1 MSNEEN
7 KEKAKQQVKQ
17 KAKSKVRSI
26 IIANIPTIVII
37 LVVLVI
43 ASSVYAIISQVV
55 DTIKNIGQSIVNFF
69 LGDDNGI
76 KITDEQLDSI
86 IAAVESLG
94 IDYDDLGLLGD
105 VDYSSPDVQKQM
117 QEEKKW
123 AKKKIY
129 KNVSRSPSSHTR
141 IKQTEVEVYKD
152 KYIFIVQMEIIQ
164 IQVNIL

>member
-117 QEEKKW
+117 QEEKRKYTRMFLEAQVVTQELNKRRSRFTRTSISLSCKW
-123 AKKKIY
+123 K
-129 KNVSRSPSSHTR
+129 
-141 IKQTEVEVYKD
+141 
-152 KYIFIVQMEIIQ
+152 
-164 IQVNIL
+164 